1 MSTDTRLPFFS
12 FLGGKGG
19 VGKTTCA
26 AIFALDSARARRTL
40 LVTTDP
46 ASSLSEALKVEV
58 GSDPAPVRG
67 AKNLYAANLDASRAF
82 ERWLAPR
89 RELLATIALR
99 GTYLDDDD
107 VARLLKLSLPGID
120 EVIGLLEITRMVRLR
135 GEAEKAKFDTVI
147 VDTAPTGHTLRLLAA
162 PALLGRVAG
171 VLDSLQAHHRAV
183 VAALRGGYSGDAAD
197 SLIVELEQEGDALAS
212 MLRDP
217 AASEVS
223 WVTLPEPMALEETA
237 DAIASLSAVGIHVRR
252 LIVNRLTPGELVP
265 PKPRRGRGEPVP
277 PKRRRGEGEP
287 VPPKPRRGE
296 GEPVPPKPRSG
307 EGECAWCEARRRF
320 EARALVPVAKRFAD
334 LELLALPDL
343 PREPRGVVML
353 REAAAALEPWSPP
366 ASAPPIAH
374 RVRAFDQDL
383 KKTRPAD
390 LLEGQVR
397 WLLFGGKGGVGK
409 STCAAATALDLAG
422 ADPAKR
428 VLLLSMDP
436 AHSLGDVF
444 GAPLGDRVR
453 TVPGAPPNLQVREID
468 AAADMTR
475 FRRKYIDAVDEAFAR
490 IARTA
495 GGDQAAFRE
504 LIDLAPPG
512 IDEVI
517 AIADVAEALTTTERR
532 YDVIVTD
539 TAPTGHALRLLET
552 PAVLRQWTQALMT
565 ILLKYREIVGAGTLA
580 SLLLQLSKRLRG
592 LQGVLADPAQTRFV
606 VVTRAAALPAA
617 ESANLIASLRSLG
630 IAVQAVIVNAVG
642 AGSCGRCREIARAE
656 QGEIA
661 RLRRA
666 IGEARG
672 YAIIETPAEL
682 PPPHGAAALAAWGRA
697 WRQIT

>member
-1 MSTDTRLPFFS
+1 
-12 FLGGKGG
+12 
-19 VGKTTCA
+19 
-26 AIFALDSARARRTL
+26 
-40 LVTTDP
+40 
-46 ASSLSEALKVEV
+46 
-58 GSDPAPVRG
+58 
-67 AKNLYAANLDASRAF
+67 
-82 ERWLAPR
+82 
-89 RELLATIALR
+89 
-99 GTYLDDDD
+99 
-107 VARLLKLSLPGID
+107 
-120 EVIGLLEITRMVRLR
+120 
-135 GEAEKAKFDTVI
+135 
-147 VDTAPTGHTLRLLAA
+147 
-162 PALLGRVAG
+162 
-171 VLDSLQAHHRAV
+171 
-183 VAALRGGYSGDAAD
+183 
-197 SLIVELEQEGDALAS
+197 

-237 DAIASLSAVGIHVRR
+237 DAIASLSAAGIHVRR
-252 LIVNRLTPGELVP
+252 LIVNRLTPGEL
-265 PKPRRGRGEPVP
+265 
-277 PKRRRGEGEP
+277 

-320 EARALVPVAKRFAD
+320 EARALVPLAKRFAD

-374 RVRAFDQDL
+374 RVRAFDRDL

-422 ADPAKR
+422 ADSAKR
-428 VLLLSMDP
+428 VLLLSLDP

-468 AAADMTR
+468 AAAEMTR

-495 GGDQAAFRE
+495 GSDQAAFRE

-532 YDVIVTD
+532 HDVIVTD

-580 SLLLQLSKRLRG
+580 SLLVQLSKRLRG
-592 LQGVLADPAQTRFV
+592 LQEVLADPAQTRFV

-656 QGEIA
+656 QHEIA

-666 IGEARG
+666 IGGARG

>member
-26 AIFALDSARARRTL
+26 AIFALDSARDRRTL

-46 ASSLSEALKVEV
+46 ASSLSAALKVEV

-147 VDTAPTGHTLRLLAA
+147 ADTAPTGHTLRLLAA

-197 SLIVELEQEGDALAS
+197 SLIVELEREGDALAS

-237 DAIASLSAVGIHVRR
+237 DAIASLSAAGIHVRR

-265 PKPRRGRGEPVP
+265 PKPRRGQGEPVP
-277 PKRRRGEGEP
+277 PKRRR
-287 VPPKPRRGE
+287 
-296 GEPVPPKPRSG
+296 G

-320 EARALVPVAKRFAD
+320 EARALVPVTKRFAD

-374 RVRAFDQDL
+374 RVRAFDDL

-468 AAADMTR
+468 AAAEMTR

-512 IDEVI
+512 IDEII

-580 SLLLQLSKRLRG
+580 SLLVQLSKRLRG

-656 QGEIA
+656 QDEIA

-666 IGEARG
+666 IGDARG

>member
-287 VPPKPRRGE
+287 VPPKPR
-296 GEPVPPKPRSG
+296 SG

-320 EARALVPVAKRFAD
+320 EARALVPVARRFAD

-343 PREPRGVVML
+343 PREPRGMVML
-353 REAAAALEPWSPP
+353 RAAAAALEPWSPP

-580 SLLLQLSKRLRG
+580 SLLVQLSKRLRG

>member
-26 AIFALDSARARRTL
+26 AIFALESARDRRTL

-46 ASSLSEALKVEV
+46 ASSLSAALKVEV

-135 GEAEKAKFDTVI
+135 GEAERAKFDTVI

-197 SLIVELEQEGDALAS
+197 SLIVELEREGDALAS

-237 DAIASLSAVGIHVRR
+237 DAIASLSAAGIHVRR

-265 PKPRRGRGEPVP
+265 PKPRRGEGEPVP
-277 PKRRRGEGEP
+277 PKR
-287 VPPKPRRGE
+287 RRGE

-353 REAAAALEPWSPP
+353 RAAAAALEPWSPP

-468 AAADMTR
+468 AAAEMTR

-580 SLLLQLSKRLRG
+580 SLLVQLSKRLRG

-606 VVTRAAALPAA
+606 VVTRAAALPAV

-666 IGEARG
+666 IGDARG